1 MHSGDVFCKDDS
13 HHCMTISVKSCMMP
27 ILAKVCKRSCGLCNN
42 NQLPGFPP
50 LPTQLPGFPPLP
62 QLGGKIFY
70 KS

>member
-1 MHSGDVFCKDDS
+1 MHPRDVFCKDYS
-13 HHCMTISVKSCMMP
+13 HRCVTISVNNCTMP
-27 ILAKVCKRSCGLCNN
+27 ILADVCKRSCGLCNN

-50 LPTQLPGFPPLP
+50 LPTQLPGVPPS